1 MKFTQQKNAMIRLL
15 VLLMVFTCSVSSV
28 SYAGMISTDAVIDQN
43 RQSYDKQE
51 LLTLLQSQELK
62 EQLQQQGVTAEMVE
76 QRIASMTPAEIEA
89 LNLQLEDAPAGG
101 IIGALVTI
109 FVVLV
114 ITDLLCA
121 TDVFAFV
128 RCINK

>member
-62 EQLQQQGVTAEMVE
+62 EQLQQQGVTPEMVE